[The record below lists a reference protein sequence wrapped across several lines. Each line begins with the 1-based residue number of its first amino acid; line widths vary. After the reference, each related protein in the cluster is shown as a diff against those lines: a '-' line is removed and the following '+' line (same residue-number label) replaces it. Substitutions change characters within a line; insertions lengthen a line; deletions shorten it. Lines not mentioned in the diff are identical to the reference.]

1 MLGMETE
8 LSKMKRGL
16 IYTLS
21 KRFFTSVVLLLLLIV
36 FLFFLL
42 RISPG
47 DPVQK
52 FVSPLLSNKLAENV
66 KVSFGLDKTL
76 GEQFIIFI
84 KNLIVGNFGISY
96 QYRMPVLDVIFMFL
110 PFTLLLASVSFII
123 QIGFGFYLS
132 FITFK
137 RRGGFLDK
145 LLSRFSL
152 VVYSIPTFVLALVL
166 IYVFS
171 VWLNVLPSA
180 DLRSMEF
187 DDFSFLGKIS
197 DYVKHL
203 ILPVL
208 TLSIPGI
215 IIYYKYLREN
225 MDLENNKN
233 YVKYL
238 RSNGFEE
245 NTVLWKHIIP
255 NALGPVVSVAG
266 IELGILLSG
275 ALITEVIFNLPGMGR
290 LTINA
295 ILNRDFPLIIGCT
308 LVSGVLIIIVN
319 FLADIIRYKIDK
331 RMLVSI

>member
-1 MLGMETE
+1 MEIE
-8 LSKMKRGL
+8 LSKMKQGL
-16 IYTLS
+16 IYILL
-21 KRFFTSVVLLLLLIV
+21 KRLFTSIVLLLLLII

-52 FVSPLLSNKLAENV
+52 FVSPLLSPKLADNV
-66 KVSFGLDKTL
+66 KISFGLDKSL
-76 GEQFIIFI
+76 SEQFIIFI
-84 KNLIVGNFGISY
+84 KNLVTGNFGVSY

-110 PFTLLLASVSFII
+110 PFTLLLASISFAI
-123 QIGFGFYLS
+123 QIGLGFYLS
-132 FITFK
+132 FFTFK
-137 RRGGFLDK
+137 RRGGILDK

-166 IYVFS
+166 IYLFS
-171 VWLNVLPSA
+171 VWLNIFPSA
-180 DLRSMEF
+180 DVRSIEF
-187 DDFSFLGKIS
+187 DDFSFLGKIL
-197 DYVKHL
+197 DYIQHL

-225 MDLENNKN
+225 MDLENGKN
-233 YVKYL
+233 YIKYL
-238 RSNGFEE
+238 RSNGYDE

-255 NALGPVVSVAG
+255 NSLGPVISVAG

-308 LVSGVLIIIVN
+308 LVSGILIIIVN
-319 FLADIIRYKIDK
+319 FIADIIRYKIDK
-331 RMLVSI
+331 RMLISI